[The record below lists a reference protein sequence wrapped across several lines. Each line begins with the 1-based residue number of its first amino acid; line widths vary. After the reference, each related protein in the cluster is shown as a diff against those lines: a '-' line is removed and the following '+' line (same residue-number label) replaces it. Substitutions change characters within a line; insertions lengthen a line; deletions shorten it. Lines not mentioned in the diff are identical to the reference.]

1 MPRSTCPTCLRAQ
14 SACIC
19 GWITPLVHRVQVV
32 ILQHPMEL
40 TQAKGSGRLL
50 HLSLPRSHLL
60 VGETF
65 DAAQLHDVWMHN
77 TSEHQRAVLLY
88 PSTQD
93 DPQLLP
99 ATTAPDEWLQDPAS
113 LCLVVLD
120 ATWRKS
126 RKMLHLNP
134 WLQQLPRMALSDP
147 PASRYYI
154 RKAHGAHQLSTL
166 EATCAALAQLEG
178 QADLCAPL
186 LNAFD
191 GFVAQQS
198 AYLPVGLLNP
208 RQH

>member
-1 MPRSTCPTCLRAQ
+1 MPRPTCPTCLRAQ

-19 GWITPLVHRVQVV
+19 SWVIPLAHRVQVV

-40 TQAKGSGRLL
+40 TQTKGSGRLL
-50 HLSLPRSHLL
+50 HLSLPRSQLL

-65 DAAQLHDVWMHN
+65 EAAQLHNVLA
-77 TSEHQRAVLLY
+77 HQRTVLLY

-93 DPQLLP
+93 DISLLP
-99 ATTAPDEWLQDPAS
+99 ATAAPDDWLQDPAS

-126 RKMLHLNP
+126 RKMLHQNP

-154 RKAHGAHQLSTL
+154 RKAHGVHQLSTL

-178 QADLCAPL
+178 QTDMCAPL
-186 LNAFD
+186 LSAFD
-191 GFVAQQS
+191 GFVQQQLNC
-198 AYLPVGLLNP
+198 LPISEVVKP
-208 RQH
+208 A

>member
-1 MPRSTCPTCLRAQ
+1 MPRPICPACLRAQ

-19 GWITPLVHRVQVV
+19 NWVTPLAHRVQVV

-50 HLSLPRSHLL
+50 HLSLPGSQLL

-65 DAAQLHDVWMHN
+65 DAAQWHKALVHN
-77 TSEHQRAVLLY
+77 TGVHQRAVLLY

-93 DPQLLP
+93 DSGLLP
-99 ATTAPDEWLQDPAS
+99 ATAIPDEWLEDLAS

-134 WLQQLPRMALSDP
+134 WLQQLPRMMLADP
-147 PASRYYI
+147 PASRYHI

-166 EATCAALAQLEG
+166 EATCAALAQMSLRLRRASG
-178 QADLCAPL
+178 QSKCA
-186 LNAFD
+186 F
-191 GFVAQQS
+191 
-198 AYLPVGLLNP
+198 
-208 RQH
+208 